1 MAAVAEGR
9 KRRRRS
15 APSPGAAQGGALGDS
30 SLHELSLQL
39 EAEAEALSTNL
50 PAGVTG
56 CRVLKPGLVELR
68 LAPAAVKEAAGAHHA
83 HAQDGLVQDE
93 LGQQGL
99 GPGLGFG
106 SREWPLIV
114 GGEGV
119 GDDPTL
125 AAALGTPP
133 RGPVAV
139 RFGTAVGL
147 DAVDDCGMVDS
158 TFWADHD
165 LERPTLRGIANKALR
180 WLARAPENERG
191 DDASASASSESKT
204 IETSTETKRWHK
216 AAAAA
221 EAKVTTVTTYR
232 KLAVEPRLVSTH
244 GDMAK
249 EWLVPAVA
257 DLLCVPDGPG
267 GGGGGGGMGGGGG
280 EAMTPKDSAALLQ
293 AAAPE
298 HLGEGIYRFA
308 LFTPAFCKAMCDEI
322 DSYEASGLPARRPN
336 TMNNGGLVVNDI
348 GTLTHFGVWT
358 QPLTPLAHH
367 LPPALHRSPMHQ
379 HANAP
384 TRQCT
389 NTPTHQRS
397 TAESVCVQVWSH

>member
-1 MAAVAEGR
+1 MTKNDSNGLEDSVSLSPALTMAAVAEGR

-15 APSPGAAQGGALGDS
+15 APSLGAAHGDTLGDS
-30 SLHELSLQL
+30 ALHELSLQL
-39 EAEAEALSTNL
+39 EAEAEALSNNL

-56 CRVLKPGLVELR
+56 CRVLQTGLVELR
-68 LAPAAVKEAAGAHHA
+68 LAPAAVKEAAGARQA
-83 HAQDGLVQDE
+83 HAQDGLGQDE
-93 LGQQGL
+93 LGL
-99 GPGLGFG
+99 ESGLGFG

-119 GDDPTL
+119 GDDPSL

-158 TFWADHD
+158 TFWADPG

-180 WLARAPENERG
+180 WLARAPENECG
-191 DDASASASSESKT
+191 DDASASASSESESKA
-204 IETSTETKRWHK
+204 IERSTEAERWHK

-221 EAKVTTVTTYR
+221 EAKVTTATTYR

-244 GDMAK
+244 GGMAK

-257 DLLCVPDGPG
+257 DLLCVQDGPG
-267 GGGGGGGMGGGGG
+267 GGGGSGGGMVRGGGG
-280 EAMTPKDSAALLQ
+280 AMAPSESAALLK

-322 DSYEASGLPARRPN
+322 DNYEASGLPARRPN

-348 GTLTHFGVWT
+348 GTT
-358 QPLTPLAHH
+358 
-367 LPPALHRSPMHQ
+367 
-379 HANAP
+379 
-384 TRQCT
+384 
-389 NTPTHQRS
+389 
-397 TAESVCVQVWSH
+397 VCFDN